1 MKLLIHT
8 DVVVDLAVN
17 PDDSLLEQLSRDG
30 IQAWL
35 LAASLPDAVRQ
46 IQNTSDDPKTHD
58 RLRKLVSR
66 FPVVLQA
73 GPEVADG
80 LDDSRAAFSETL
92 AAKAVRDNNL
102 DAVLTLNADPFS
114 NLGIVA
120 ITPAELKAQLAQP
133 AAPVDKVALLDIP
146 GSYHEWINDA
156 ERAIAEVIR
165 SGRFILGPQVQ
176 DLENRIA
183 EYCQTRFAVGV
194 SSGTDALVIALMAA
208 DIGPG
213 DEVITTPFTFFATV
227 GSIVRVGAKPVFVDI
242 DPETFNI
249 DTNLIPAAVTSKT
262 KAIIPVHLYGQCA
275 DMNPIEA
282 IAKEHN
288 LTVIE
293 DAAQAIGSEYKER
306 RAGSLG
312 DLGCFSFFPTKNLGG
327 FGDGGIVTTN
337 SESLLERLRILR
349 MHGSH
354 PKYYHKFVG
363 GNFRLDTL
371 QAAVVLAKLPY
382 LDGWTK
388 QRQQN
393 ADRYRKLI
401 ADANLGAHIQTPE
414 DRMSRH
420 IYNQFV
426 IRVADGKRDA
436 LREHIQARGIGC
448 EVYYPLSL
456 HEQECFRNLGY
467 KTGDFKVSEKAA
479 TETLALPNSFE
490 VKPQQQEYVVSV
502 IQDFYS

>member
-8 DVVVDLAVN
+8 DVIVDLVVN
-17 PDDSLLEQLSRDG
+17 PKDDLIEQLSG
-30 IQAWL
+30 SGTQAWM
-35 LAASLPDAVRQ
+35 LASCLPDAYRQ
-46 IQNTSDDPKTHD
+46 IRDSLDDQTTRE
-58 RLRKLVSR
+58 RLKEIVSH
-66 FPVVLQA
+66 FPTTPQS
-73 GPEVADG
+73 GPEITAPLTDT
-80 LDDSRAAFSETL
+80 RAGFSETL
-92 AAKAVRDNNL
+92 SAQMVKDLKL
-102 DAVLTLNADPFS
+102 DAVLTLNTKLFS
-114 NLGIVA
+114 ALEVSA
-120 ITPAELKAQLAQP
+120 LTPTEFKTHLDKP
-133 AAPVDKVALLDIP
+133 ATPLTGVALLDIP
-146 GSYHEWINDA
+146 GSYHEWLNDA
-156 ERAIAEVIR
+156 EREMYEVIR
-165 SGRFILGPQVQ
+165 SGKFILGPQVK
-176 DLENRIA
+176 DLEDKVA
-183 EYCQTRFAVGV
+183 EYCQSRFAVGV

-208 DIGPG
+208 NIGPG
-213 DEVITTPFTFFATV
+213 DEVITSPFTFFATV

-242 DPETFNI
+242 DPVTFNI
-249 DTNLIPAAVTSKT
+249 DTNLIAAAVTSKT

-275 DMNPIEA
+275 DMEPIEA
-282 IAKEHN
+282 IAKENN

-293 DAAQAIGSEYKER
+293 DAAQAIGSEYKNR
-306 RAGSLG
+306 RAGSLS
-312 DLGCFSFFPTKNLGG
+312 DMGCFSFFPTKNLGG

-354 PKYYHKFVG
+354 PKYYHKWVG

-371 QAAVVLAKLPY
+371 QAAVVSAKLPY
-382 LDGWTK
+382 LDAWTK
-388 QRQQN
+388 QRQEN

-401 ADANLGAHIQTPE
+401 ADANLGEHIQTPE
-414 DRMSRH
+414 EKMSRH

-436 LREHIQARGIGC
+436 LREHFQTRGIGC

-456 HEQECFRNLGY
+456 HQQECFQDLGY

-490 VKPQQQEYVVSV
+490 VKPQQQEYVVSA